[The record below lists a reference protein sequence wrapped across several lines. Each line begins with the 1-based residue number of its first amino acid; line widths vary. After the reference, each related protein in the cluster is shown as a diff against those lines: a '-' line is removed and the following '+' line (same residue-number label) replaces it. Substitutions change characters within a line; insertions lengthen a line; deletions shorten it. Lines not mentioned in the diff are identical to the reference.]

1 MIIDIPEPPGVNIID
16 SRLKCLELGADLVT
30 IRTREHQ
37 KFLMNKLFV
46 NQVNISIVTFISTQL
61 CDNCSYRRWPRWP
74 RRYFSMAAPVGFDGR
89 ADRF

>member
-16 SRLKCLELGADLVT
+16 SRLKCHELGADLVT

-46 NQVNISIVTFISTQL
+46 DQVNISI
-61 CDNCSYRRWPRWP
+61 SYRHNLEPMGNFVHTAFKA
-74 RRYFSMAAPVGFDGR
+74 YCGVLFGPV
-89 ADRF
+89 